1 MTSMDIRKSAIGRMR
16 DGMPALGARDPLP
29 RLIAQLIERAGGTV
43 LVERA
48 ASRPWASALFQG
60 RRHIIAL
67 ILAGPDA
74 AERSAAFAEGIEEA
88 EWTLSG
94 HFVADIRIDSRHPA
108 PDGEWMEL
116 SALTIEDW

>member
-1 MTSMDIRKSAIGRMR
+1 MTSMDIRKSAIDRVR

-29 RLIAQLIERAGGTV
+29 RLMTQLIERAGGTV

-67 ILAGPDA
+67 
-74 AERSAAFAEGIEEA
+74 
-88 EWTLSG
+88 TLG
-94 HFVADIRIDSRHPA
+94 R
-108 PDGEWMEL
+108 
-116 SALTIEDW
+116 T